1 MTDPQPVSQ
10 RIEFPG
16 ALGNP
21 LAAAI
26 DWPKGPTQAF
36 AIYAHCFTCSK
47 DFFASHRISNAL
59 TAHGIAVL
67 RFDFTGLGKSGGA
80 FADTSFSSNAGDIVA
95 AADWL
100 KTNHQ
105 APSLLVGHSFGGAAV
120 LAAAPRIETVRAV
133 ASLAAPAS
141 VDHVLKV
148 FSRSAEEIRSLEQ
161 AEVDIGGRPFTVGRQ
176 FIDDIAGTKLTDE
189 IARLRAALLVM
200 HSPTDDRVGIENAE
214 AIFKAAR
221 HPKSFVSLADAD
233 HLLSDHADAIYVA
246 DVIAAWA
253 SRYVPRRSDGIV
265 DEGHVV
271 VTESG
276 EGPYHLD
283 INASGHALSAD
294 EPEDVGGTNRGAT
307 PYDLLSAALGAC
319 TTITLRMYANR
330 KKLDV
335 TSIETRVSH
344 SKRHAA
350 DSAEVAEGQSVP
362 VDHFAREI
370 RIDGAIDDAQRQRML
385 QIADLCP
392 VHKTLERTSRVESQ
406 LLDPAADAGA
416 RSGS

>member
-1 MTDPQPVSQ
+1 M
-10 RIEFPG
+10 
-16 ALGNP
+16 
-21 LAAAI
+21 
-26 DWPKGPTQAF
+26 
-36 AIYAHCFTCSK
+36 
-47 DFFASHRISNAL
+47 
-59 TAHGIAVL
+59 
-67 RFDFTGLGKSGGA
+67 
-80 FADTSFSSNAGDIVA
+80 
-95 AADWL
+95 
-100 KTNHQ
+100 
-105 APSLLVGHSFGGAAV
+105 
-120 LAAAPRIETVRAV
+120 

-176 FIDDIAGTKLTDE
+176 FVDDIAGTKLTDE

-350 DSAEVAEGQSVP
+350 DSAEVAEGQSVL
-362 VDHFAREI
+362 VDHFARQI
-370 RIDGAIDDAQRQRML
+370 RIDGAIDDAQRKRML

-406 LLDPAADAGA
+406 LLEPAADAGA

>member
-1 MTDPQPVSQ
+1 MPNPQPVSQ
-10 RIEFPG
+10 RIEFTG

-47 DFFASHRISNAL
+47 DFFASRRISNAL

-80 FADTSFSSNAGDIVA
+80 FGETSFTSNTEDIVA
-95 AADWL
+95 AGEWL
-100 KTNHQ
+100 RANHQ
-105 APSLLVGHSFGGAAV
+105 APSLLVGHSFGGSAV
-120 LAAAPRIETVRAV
+120 LAAASRMESVKAV

-148 FSRSAEEIRSLEQ
+148 FSKGADEIRALEQ
-161 AEVDIGGRPFTVGRQ
+161 AEVDIGGRPFMIGRQ
-176 FIDDIAGTKLTDE
+176 FVDDIAGTRLTDE
-189 IARLRAALLVM
+189 IAKLRAALLVM

-221 HPKSFVSLADAD
+221 HPKSFVSLDGAD
-233 HLLSDHADAIYVA
+233 HLLTDHQDAIYVA
-246 DVIAAWA
+246 EVIAAWG
-253 SRYVPRRSDGIV
+253 SRYVPRQSEQIE
-265 DEGHVV
+265 DEGHVI

-276 EGPYHLD
+276 EGPYHLE

-330 KKLDV
+330 KKFDIEI
-335 TSIETRVSH
+335 IETRVSH

-350 DSAEVAEGQSVP
+350 DSAEVADGQNVP

-370 RIDGAIDDAQRQRML
+370 RIVGNIDDEQRRRML
-385 QIADLCP
+385 QIADMCP
-392 VHKTLERTSRVESQ
+392 VHKTLERASRVESR
-406 LLDPAADAGA
+406 LAEAGPAD
-416 RSGS
+416 